1 MNQCTTFLDTNDDI
15 KSNRGRVMT
24 SCIAAIGKNENGQDV
39 IIFATDHMISQ
50 QLGIEESQFEQA
62 VEKFKMI
69 NKDTVLMFSG
79 VTVHFPKIIDALNSK
94 FGQVLDNT
102 KYNDIV
108 KSLTEI
114 MKAFRFQTFEQE
126 VLDKYKL
133 KFEDIRDAI
142 TRQQYSHP
150 ILQTILNQL
159 TEYSINSMILSVGFQ
174 NDEGQMNIIDDFRE
188 YSYRDNNFA
197 AIGSGWPQAI
207 STLMFQKHSKNNDI
221 ATTLYN
227 VYKAKKNSE
236 VARGG
241 WKGNGFV
248 YIS

>member
-1 MNQCTTFLDTNDDI
+1 MNQYITFLDTNENI
-15 KSNRGRVMT
+15 KSKRSEVMT

-39 IIFATDHMISQ
+39 IVFATDHMLSQ
-50 QLGIEESQFEQA
+50 KAGIEESQFEQA

-79 VTVHFPKIIDALNSK
+79 VTVYFPKIIDALNSK
-94 FGQVLDNT
+94 FGLALAKTQYTDV
-102 KYNDIV
+102 I

-133 KFEDIRDAI
+133 KFEDVKDAI
-142 TRQQYSHP
+142 TKQQYSHP

-159 TEYSINSMILSVGFQ
+159 TEYNINSMILSVGFQ

-188 YSYRDNNFA
+188 YSYRDNNFS
-197 AIGSGWPQAI
+197 AIGSGWPQAN
-207 STLMFQKHSKNNDI
+207 STLMFQKHSNP
-221 ATTLYN
+221 
-227 VYKAKKNSE
+227 
-236 VARGG
+236 
-241 WKGNGFV
+241 GNPKLFV
-248 YIS
+248 NYDPHILTPMISFGDNFFCFEFLSFM